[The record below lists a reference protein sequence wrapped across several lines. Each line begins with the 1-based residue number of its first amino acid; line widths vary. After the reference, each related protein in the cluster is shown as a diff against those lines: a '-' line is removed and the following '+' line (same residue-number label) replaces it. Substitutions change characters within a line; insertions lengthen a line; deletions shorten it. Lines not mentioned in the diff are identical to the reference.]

1 MPVHYLFSEF
11 TSALLKNL
19 TVYLEPGENHMD
31 QTRAQLSLT
40 FDRETAVSVY
50 RSIVDGFKDSVYC
63 EINEEYD
70 RMKRY
75 EDLLNRWEASQ
86 TSSHHRE
93 SLERLIVRFDLDN
106 YAPPTSRGF
115 LG

>member
-19 TVYLEPGENHMD
+19 SVYLEPGEDHMD
-31 QTRAQLSLT
+31 QIRAQLSLVS
-40 FDRETAVSVY
+40 DWETAVSLY
-50 RSIVDGFKDSVYC
+50 RSIVKGFKDSVYC

-70 RMKRY
+70 RIKRY
-75 EDLLNRWEASQ
+75 EDLLNRWEAAQ
-86 TSSHHRE
+86 TSSRHRE

-115 LG
+115 FG